1 MEDIMKSVK
10 SLEGPGLLVKEV
22 SETIKNKI
30 KQQKGGF
37 LLKLLGTLAASLLGG
52 ALTGKGV
59 IRAGEAVIRASENF

>member
-37 LLKLLGTLAASLLGG
+37 LLKLLVTLAAPLLGG
-52 ALTGKGV
+52 TLTEKGV

>member
-1 MEDIMKSVK
+1 MEDIMKWVK

-37 LLKLLGTLAASLLGG
+37 LLKLLGTLAAPLLGG